1 MLDSERYQKFIKEE
15 LILRDQLAIDR
26 TKLSNDRTLLS
37 FSRTALTLLISGITA
52 LHFIS
57 AQDFLLTTLA
67 WLFTLGGPVVMFVG
81 LKRYQRMLHDI
92 TNEEDRLASKKK
104 MFSFSMPHLPRFHK
118 KEKNS
123 E

>member
-52 LHFIS
+52 L
-57 AQDFLLTTLA
+57 LLTTLA